1 MKNYR
6 ITTKD
11 VKFILPK
18 PLPTADEVNSL
29 DQEVTLIGEWKFVRK
44 LEFLKNGVVDQTI
57 WGDLD
62 NPKFTAKGVYKG
74 KEVDLLCD
82 VSNSVRVILY

>member
-1 MKNYR
+1 MENYR

-18 PLPTADEVNSL
+18 PLPTADEVNSQY
-29 DQEVTLIGEWKFVRK
+29 QEVTLIGEWKFVSK
-44 LEFLKNGVVDQTI
+44 VEFLKNGVVDETI
-57 WGDLD
+57 FGDLG

-82 VSNSVRVILY
+82 VDNNVRVLLY

>member
-6 ITTKD
+6 ITTND
-11 VKFILPK
+11 IKFILPK

-29 DQEVTLIGEWKFVRK
+29 DQEVTLICEWKFILK
-44 LEFLKNGVVDQTI
+44 FEFLKNGVVDQTI
-57 WGDLD
+57 FGELD

-82 VSNSVRVILY
+82 MANNVRIILY